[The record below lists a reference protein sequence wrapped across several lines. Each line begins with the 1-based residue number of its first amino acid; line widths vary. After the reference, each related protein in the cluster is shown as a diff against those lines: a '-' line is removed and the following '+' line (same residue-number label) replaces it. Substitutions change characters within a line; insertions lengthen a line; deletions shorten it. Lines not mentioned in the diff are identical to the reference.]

1 MTPAPLK
8 VGRPSFAGNSTR
20 LKVGRASYGLPPG
33 SRVVHP
39 SGAKK
44 LAYALLH
51 DQSVHAFVERGEVEL
66 TPELQA
72 LIRRK
77 FFSTKQ
83 EFGTG

>member
-33 SRVVHP
+33 CRVVHP

-66 TPELQA
+66 SPELQQI
-72 LIRRK
+72 IRTRYFPRNK
-77 FFSTKQ
+77 S
-83 EFGTG
+83 